1 MIAAPKLREH
11 PDDLNALVGLTSDRL
26 GINPAFV
33 EKDFW
38 VTEVLRAITE
48 PDKVTD
54 RSGDQHHVPVIFKGG
69 TSLSRAYGITER
81 FSEDVDVLLGFPLAA
96 TSANERDRV
105 LKAKCERARTHLDLP
120 GESCLS
126 SAQTTGVKRHV
137 RYFYPRHVSSDAISE
152 GVLLELGSRGG
163 TAPAR
168 ELDMM
173 SMVAQHA
180 LGVLGDPADTWQE
193 FAPVQVTVLAPE
205 RTLFEKLSHLHG
217 AAILAEAGDD
227 SALALA
233 GRHLYDV
240 HQLLRDRSTLAA
252 LLELGPSGVADLCRD
267 IDERSAAAGW
277 SVEPRPDAGYASGG
291 LYEADSPVAQ
301 LAKPGY
307 QRATELIWGMVPSL
321 SACLSIVR
329 EHRTLL

>member
-1 MIAAPKLREH
+1 MTAAPKLREH
-11 PDDLNALVGLTSDRL
+11 PDDLNALVGLTADRL
-26 GINPAFV
+26 GIDPAFV

-48 PDKVTD
+48 PDTVTD
-54 RSGDQHHVPVIFKGG
+54 RSGNQHHVPVIFKGG

-81 FSEDVDVLLGFPLAA
+81 FSEDVDVMLGFPLAA
-96 TSANERDRV
+96 TSANARDRV
-105 LKAKCERARTHLDLP
+105 LKTKCERARTHLDLP
-120 GESCLS
+120 HGSCLH
-126 SAQTTGVKRHV
+126 SAQTTGVKRNV
-137 RYFYPRHVSSDAISE
+137 RYLYPRRVSSDAISE

-180 LGVLGDPADTWQE
+180 LDVLGDPADTWQE

-217 AAILAEAGDD
+217 AAIQAAAGDD

-252 LLELGPSGVADLCRD
+252 LVELGPSGIADLCRD
-267 IDERSAAAGW
+267 IDARSAAAGW

-291 LYEADSPVAQ
+291 LYEADSPTAQ

-307 QRATELIWGMVPSL
+307 ERAKELIWGIVPSL
-321 SACLSIVR
+321 SACLDIVR
-329 EHRTLL
+329 EHAALL